1 LHDRFEGIKSTENL
15 SVVFASLSEVHRMVL
30 RPKVQSPTELK
41 SPQKGEFKPLVK
53 ALQRAQKS
61 SVFPTAK
68 PTPILLKSFSQLTD
82 PRLDRR
88 KRHLLVDI
96 VVIAVCAVVCGADD
110 WVSIESFGRIK
121 YDWLKEFLSLPN
133 GIPSHD
139 TFGRVFSLLSP
150 DEFEA
155 GFLQWVSQLRFKTPG
170 EIVAVDGKTLRRSHD
185 KKNGRSAIHMVS
197 AWASDNALILGQHKT
212 DAKSNEI
219 TAIPELLQLLDLS
232 GCIVTIDAMGCQK
245 NIAELIVNRQA
256 DYVLTLKANHGHLFE
271 DVQNYFL
278 DAETNHF
285 QNPAIHY
292 VETQT
297 NSHGRHEVR
306 RYWITDEISDLPSTA
321 LWKNLSLI
329 GWVESERTV
338 GGKTTIERRF
348 FISSLEKDVTLFA
361 KAVRQHWGI
370 ENSVHWVLDIG
381 FREDESRIRTG
392 HAPENMAVLRHIAL
406 NVLRND
412 DTRLGIKN
420 KRLKAGWDTDYL
432 THLLCGELERLLYN

>member
-1 LHDRFEGIKSTENL
+1 
-15 SVVFASLSEVHRMVL
+15 MVL
-30 RPKVQSPTELK
+30 PPKIQSSARLK
-41 SPQKGEFKPLVK
+41 SPQQCEIKPLVK
-53 ALQRAQKS
+53 AIQHARKS
-61 SVFPTAK
+61 SVPLTVK
-68 PTPILLKSFSQLTD
+68 PTPILLKSFSRLTD

-88 KRHLLVDI
+88 KRHLLIEI

-110 WVSIESFGRIK
+110 WVSIEAFGRSK

-155 GFLQWVSQLRFKTPG
+155 GFLQWVSYLRFKTPG
-170 EIVAVDGKTLRRSHD
+170 EIVAVDGKKLRRSHD

-197 AWASDNALILGQHKT
+197 AWASDNALVLGQRKT

-219 TAIPELLQLLDLS
+219 TALPELLQLLDLS

-245 NIAELIVNRQA
+245 NIAELIVDQQA
-256 DYVLTLKANHGHLFE
+256 DYVLTLKANHGHLFQE
-271 DVQNYFL
+271 VQGFFL

-285 QNPAIHY
+285 QNAAIHY
-292 VETQT
+292 AEIQT
-297 NSHGRHEVR
+297 KSHGRIEVR
-306 RYWITDEISDLPSTA
+306 RYWITDQISELQSTA
-321 LWKNLSLI
+321 PWKNLSLI
-329 GWVESERTV
+329 GLVESERTV
-338 GGKTTIERRF
+338 GGQTTTERRF

-412 DTRLGIKN
+412 DTHLGIKN
-420 KRLKAGWDTDYL
+420 KRLKAGWDTNYL
-432 THLLCGELERLLYN
+432 THLLYGELERLLLN

>member
-1 LHDRFEGIKSTENL
+1 
-15 SVVFASLSEVHRMVL
+15 MVL
-30 RPKVQSPTELK
+30 RPQVQSPTQLK
-41 SPQKGEFKPLVK
+41 LPPQCEFKPLVK
-53 ALQRAQKS
+53 ALQHAQKS
-61 SVFPTAK
+61 SVPLTAK
-68 PTPILLKSFSQLTD
+68 PTPMLLTSFSRLTD

-88 KRHLLVDI
+88 KRHLLMDI

-110 WVSIESFGRIK
+110 WVSIESFGRAK
-121 YDWLKEFLSLPN
+121 YDWFKEFLSLPN

-155 GFLQWVSQLRFKTPG
+155 GFLRWVSQLRFKTPG

-185 KKNGRSAIHMVS
+185 KKDGRSAIHMVS
-197 AWASDNALILGQHKT
+197 AWASDNRLILGQRKT

-219 TAIPELLQLLDLS
+219 TALPELLQVLDLS

-245 NIAELIVNRQA
+245 NIAELIINQQA
-256 DYVLTLKANHGHLFE
+256 DYVLTLKANHGHLFQE
-271 DVQNYFL
+271 VHDFFL

-285 QNPAIHY
+285 QNAAIHY
-292 VETQT
+292 VETQSK
-297 NSHGRHEVR
+297 SHGRLEVR
-306 RYWITDEISDLPSTA
+306 RYWITDEISELPSTA

-329 GWVESERTV
+329 GLVESERTV
-338 GGKTTIERRF
+338 GVKTTIERRF

-420 KRLKAGWDTDYL
+420 KRLKAGWSTDYL
-432 THLLCGELERLLYN
+432 THLLCGELERLLLN

>member
-1 LHDRFEGIKSTENL
+1 
-15 SVVFASLSEVHRMVL
+15 MVL
-30 RPKVQSPTELK
+30 RPSVQPPTELK
-41 SPQKGEFKPLVK
+41 SPRQWAVKPLAR
-53 ALQRAQKS
+53 ALNHAQES
-61 SVFPTAK
+61 SVPLVVK
-68 PTPILLKSFSQLTD
+68 PVPMILKSFSTLTD

-88 KRHLLVDI
+88 KRHLLIDI
-96 VVIAVCAVVCGADD
+96 VVIALCAVVCGAND
-110 WVSIESFGRIK
+110 WVSIESFGRAK
-121 YDWLKEFLSLPN
+121 YDWFQEFLSLPN

-155 GFLQWVSQLRFKTPG
+155 GFLRWVSQLRFKTPG
-170 EIVAVDGKTLRRSHD
+170 EIVAVDGKTLRRSQD

-197 AWASDNALILGQHKT
+197 AWASDNALILGQRKT

-219 TAIPELLQLLDLS
+219 TAIPALLQVLDLS

-245 NIAELIVNRQA
+245 NIAELIINQQA
-256 DYVLTLKANHGHLFE
+256 DYVLTLKANHGHLFQE
-271 DVQNYFL
+271 VQNFFL

-285 QNPAIHY
+285 QNAAIRY

-297 NSHGRHEVR
+297 NSHGRLEVR
-306 RYWITDEISDLPSTA
+306 RYWITDEISELPSTA
-321 LWKNLSLI
+321 PWKNLSLI
-329 GWVESERTV
+329 GLVESERTV
-338 GGKTTIERRF
+338 GGKTTIEQRF
-348 FISSLEKDVTLFA
+348 VISSLEKDVTLFA

-432 THLLCGELERLLYN
+432 THLLCGGLERLLFN